1 MGLIVTTSDGGKLYY
16 STNGQSI
23 NTVKMPKERT
33 EILSADELNTAV
45 QEFVYEIVGAFN
57 VWENE
62 TDYIAKNH
70 SNTVLTIMT
79 KLKVDTLPVN
89 SYTVLYD
96 KLKQTLAS
104 GNVTVDDI

>member
-1 MGLIVTTSDGGKLYY
+1 MGLIVTTSNGGKLYY
-16 STNGQSI
+16 STNGQAV
-23 NTVKMPKERT
+23 NTAKMPKERT
-33 EILSADELNTAV
+33 QILTPDEINTAV
-45 QEFVYEIVGAFN
+45 QEFVYEIVGVFN

-70 SNTVLTIMT
+70 SKTVLTIMA

-96 KLKQTLAS
+96 KIKQTLAS
-104 GNVTVDDI
+104 VNETVDDI